1 MPTSH
6 QSTIISFLNITLFLV
21 QDITVGEINTGVGK
35 CEVYFDVGKYDII
48 RYLEKSVK
56 NYDVAT
62 CVKFI

>member
-1 MPTSH
+1 MAICS
-6 QSTIISFLNITLFLV
+6 N
-21 QDITVGEINTGVGK
+21 TVGEINTGVGK

>member
-1 MPTSH
+1 MD
-6 QSTIISFLNITLFLV
+6 QINVRLIVAIV
-21 QDITVGEINTGVGK
+21 REINTGVGK

-62 CVKFI
+62 CVIFI

>member
-1 MPTSH
+1 MKKDIAIFFVPE
-6 QSTIISFLNITLFLV
+6 ILV
-21 QDITVGEINTGVGK
+21 YLRNCTVAEINTGVVK

>member
-1 MPTSH
+1 MYVCGISLYIKFTS
-6 QSTIISFLNITLFLV
+6 NGC
-21 QDITVGEINTGVGK
+21 TVGEINTGVGK

>member
-1 MPTSH
+1 MN
-6 QSTIISFLNITLFLV
+6 STV
-21 QDITVGEINTGVGK
+21 AEINTGVVK

>member
-1 MPTSH
+1 M
-6 QSTIISFLNITLFLV
+6 FNLEKKEIT
-21 QDITVGEINTGVGK
+21 TVGEINTGVGK